1 MTVTAAAL
9 LLFLV
14 MDPLGNVPLF
24 LSSLKGVA
32 AARQTTVVAR
42 ELAIAYV
49 VLVAFLFGGRYLL
62 DALHI
67 SEEALT
73 IAGAIVLFLIALKMV
88 FPSQQHGLAEPF
100 EGEPFIV
107 PLAIPYVAGP
117 SAMATILLL
126 MSRESS
132 RWPEW
137 LAALTIAWLG
147 SAAILILGSRLRR
160 VLGDRGLTAMERLMG
175 MVLVALA
182 VQMFVEGLRSALSPA
197 AG

>member
-1 MTVTAAAL
+1 MTITAAAL

-32 AARQTTVVAR
+32 PARQTIVVGR
-42 ELAIAYV
+42 ELLIAYV
-49 VLVAFLFGGRYLL
+49 VLVAFLFGGRFLL

-88 FPSQQHGLAEPF
+88 FPTQQHGLAEPF

-126 MSRESS
+126 MSRESE

-137 LAALTIAWLG
+137 LAALTIAWG
-147 SAAILILGSRLRR
+147 ASAAILIMGSHLRKLLGQ
-160 VLGDRGLTAMERLMG
+160 RGLTAMERLMG

-182 VQMFVEGLRSALSPA
+182 VQMFVEGLRTALAPHTS
-197 AG
+197 

>member
-1 MTVTAAAL
+1 MTVTSAAL

-32 AARQTTVVAR
+32 PARQSRVVAR
-42 ELAIAYV
+42 ELLIAYAILV
-49 VLVAFLFGGRYLL
+49 VFLFAGRYLL

-67 SEEALT
+67 SESALT

-88 FPSQQHGLAEPF
+88 FPSSEHGLAEAF

-117 SAMATILLL
+117 SAMATVLLL
-126 MSRESS
+126 MSRESA

-137 LAALTIAWLG
+137 LAALTIAWVAC
-147 SAAILILGSRLRR
+147 AAILILGSRLRKI
-160 VLGDRGLTAMERLMG
+160 LGQRGLIAMERLMG

-182 VQMFVEGLRSALSPA
+182 VQMFVEGLRTALNPPVT
-197 AG
+197 

>member
-1 MTVTAAAL
+1 MTITAAAL

-32 AARQTTVVAR
+32 PARQTIVVGR
-42 ELAIAYV
+42 ELLIAYV
-49 VLVAFLFGGRYLL
+49 VLVAFLFGGRFLL

-88 FPSQQHGLAEPF
+88 FPTQQHGLAEPF

-126 MSRESS
+126 MSRESE

-137 LAALTIAWLG
+137 LAALTIAWG
-147 SAAILILGSRLRR
+147 ASAAILIMGSHLRKLLGQ
-160 VLGDRGLTAMERLMG
+160 RGLTAMERLMG

-182 VQMFVEGLRSALSPA
+182 VQMFVEGLRTALSPHVT
-197 AG
+197 

>member
-1 MTVTAAAL
+1 MTITVAAL

-32 AARQTTVVAR
+32 PARQTIVVGR
-42 ELAIAYV
+42 ELLIAYV
-49 VLVAFLFGGRYLL
+49 VLVAFLFGGRFLL

-88 FPSQQHGLAEPF
+88 FPTQQHGLAEPF

-126 MSRESS
+126 MSRESE

-137 LAALTIAWLG
+137 LAALTIAWG
-147 SAAILILGSRLRR
+147 ASAAILIMGSHLRKLLGQ
-160 VLGDRGLTAMERLMG
+160 RGLTAMERLMG

-182 VQMFVEGLRSALSPA
+182 VQMFVEGLRTALSPHVT
-197 AG
+197 

>member
-32 AARQTTVVAR
+32 PQRQTRVVAR
-42 ELAIAYV
+42 ELLIAYA

-88 FPSQQHGLAEPF
+88 FPSPQHGLAEPF

-126 MSRESS
+126 MSRESQ

-137 LAALTIAWLG
+137 LAALTIAWTG

-160 VLGDRGLTAMERLMG
+160 VLGQRGLTAMERLMG

-182 VQMFVEGLRSALSPA
+182 VQMFVEGLRTALEGRPA
-197 AG
+197 

>member
-1 MTVTAAAL
+1 MTITAAAL

-32 AARQTTVVAR
+32 PARQTIVVGR
-42 ELAIAYV
+42 ELLIAYV
-49 VLVAFLFGGRYLL
+49 VLVAFLFGGRFLL

-88 FPSQQHGLAEPF
+88 FPTQQHGLAEPF

-126 MSRESS
+126 MSRESD

-137 LAALTIAWLG
+137 LAALTIAWG
-147 SAAILILGSRLRR
+147 ASAAILIMGSHLRKLLGQ
-160 VLGDRGLTAMERLMG
+160 RGLTAMERLMG

-182 VQMFVEGLRSALSPA
+182 VQMFVEGLRTALSPHVT
-197 AG
+197 

>member
-32 AARQTTVVAR
+32 PQRQTIVVAR
-42 ELAIAYV
+42 ELGIAYV

-73 IAGAIVLFLIALKMV
+73 IAGGIVLFLIALKMV
-88 FPSQQHGLAEPF
+88 FPSPQHGLAEPF

-126 MSRESS
+126 MSRESA

-137 LAALTIAWLG
+137 LAALTIAWVG
-147 SAAILILGSRLRR
+147 SAAILIMGSHLRKLLGQ
-160 VLGDRGLTAMERLMG
+160 RGLTAMERLMG

-182 VQMFVEGLRSALSPA
+182 VQMFVEGLRTALAPHTS
-197 AG
+197 